1 MKNKQTYLTRASSAL
16 LIFIM
21 LGYLVKFYP
30 ETLTNFD
37 SSIQSAI
44 RGNLPE
50 TLTTFYKLVT
60 EFGNEIFIFIYV
72 FAIAATFYLW
82 KRWKAEAYFLV
93 INLLAM
99 GVFST
104 VFKYL
109 YSRERPSLAYLIP
122 KPMGPSFPSWH
133 AASTMIVALTLLI
146 VIEQRLSKSYVKRI
160 IQGLFLLIAVLTAI
174 SRIYL
179 GVHYPSD
186 IVGGWLLAYT
196 IATVAF
202 PFYDQKRFEWRF
214 QSKQK

>member
-44 RGNLPE
+44 RGNLPK
-50 TLTTFYKLVT
+50 TLTTFYKIVT
-60 EFGNEIFIFIYV
+60 EFGNEVFIFIYV
-72 FAIAATFYLW
+72 FAIAAIFYIW

-104 VFKYL
+104 AFKYL
-109 YSRERPSLAYLIP
+109 YGRERPSLTYLIAR
-122 KPMGPSFPSWH
+122 PMGPSFPSWH
-133 AASTMIVALTLLI
+133 AASTMIVAMTL
-146 VIEQRLSKSYVKRI
+146 VIIIGQRLSNTVVKRTL
-160 IQGLFLLIAVLTAI
+160 QCLFLLIAILTAL

-186 IVGGWLLAYT
+186 ILGGWLLAF
-196 IATVAF
+196 ALVMASF